1 MAGITQTIPSYTGGI
16 SQQADHLKF
25 PGQVRDTVNAIPD
38 VTFGLFKRPG
48 SERKGTTPLPN
59 VQSDGSWFHYF
70 RDENEGAYVGQVMTD
85 GSVKMWRCSDG
96 AEATIAYGLGGEV
109 AIKKYLTRKVSA
121 KYTRSGNT
129 ITVNTYPELHGLKV
143 GDKRTFDFTGGAT
156 DGEYSVVAAS
166 TSIVIPNTVVHPF
179 LGQDNKSI
187 AFSTAPAGYS
197 DSNVRIGSQITAI
210 TNFGNAVFG
219 PLPKTI
225 TNITNYSGSGR
236 LFTLEENQTEN
247 IGTPNSNNGSAG
259 MTITSPFQFTI
270 TDSASGTIAENDCT
284 YIATDT
290 DEELQFLTINDT
302 TFVNNRSADNPH
314 TVARVNQKCTY
325 SIPAAASTSPG
336 TVVEVVINFPDHGLS
351 VGDEFQVQVLTED
364 ISSGEDVLATTI
376 DINDGST
383 KVTHNTHQTE
393 NQSLTNPQVT
403 WIDNDNIYIHIRGTV
418 TTARSG
424 ILLFEPR
431 TDNNPDEH
439 FAMIQLLRTENGRQ
453 YALNINDDSVGT
465 VTLKTATRVKI
476 VKHTL
481 WEGNGSG
488 ACQGIGTEVFNISSG
503 DNDGS
508 FNTSAVSTANDTIT
522 ISNHGLEAND
532 PVIYHVQTPGNT
544 VITGLENKRDYY
556 IKNPT
561 TDTFQLIEDTDQN
574 NATDLTGTGSNFQ
587 KITPA
592 GTGMVIMSNGQVTTS
607 STGTSARKN
616 LIFRLTVLGQQG
628 NAPNNASVFRCTYSP
643 EITLLHGGEGWETG
657 DQVIVGMDIKEGG
670 GGSTSS
676 EVGHRIALFTIEV
689 VDHEETSVNAKYNN
703 GSSGLIRPT
712 PTPFD
717 SDTAVS
723 ADNILGGIVAE
734 LPNDITGEVIGSNLY
749 LKSETQFNVEVVD
762 DDLMRVMQST
772 INDVTRL
779 PDQCKHGY
787 IVQVKNSRM
796 ADEDDYYLKFEGEN
810 DLDGSGTWTECAKS
824 RISKSLF
831 NMPVIIQRTADNSF
845 TVSLKTDSFFYQDRR
860 VGDETTN
867 PLPTFIGKRL
877 NKVLFFRNRLAVL
890 SGENVILS
898 QPGTLGKPDF
908 FAESALTVAANDP
921 VDISSSSMFP
931 SDLFDGIEI
940 NAGLLV
946 FSSNQQ
952 FLLSSDDTVLNPDT
966 AKLRSVSTY
975 NYNQNVP
982 PISLGTT
989 VAYIDNSGKFS
1000 RFNEMA
1006 NTAREGEP
1014 TVVESSK
1021 LVPSLLPK
1029 DLSLLTNSRENSLIL
1044 MGKENSDIV
1053 FGYKYFNIGDKR
1065 QQAAW
1070 FKWKLNNPLKYHFII
1085 NDEYYFIDTDNFL
1098 QCIRIIQSDLEPSI
1112 TQDNI
1117 NYLIHLDNRTTI
1129 SGGVY
1134 DSNTQL
1140 TTFSNVTW
1148 IPNVTTPNYDLVLVD
1163 TNEDAARVGRYA
1175 KVTMVQGSTTSFTVP
1190 GNWSSATLSIGY
1202 LYEYLVEFP
1211 QIYPIKGSGDKFQ
1224 ADVNSSL
1231 VVHRVKF
1238 HFGKIGL
1245 YESNLKRLGKADYP
1259 DVYDSALLNEYQV
1272 SDAPYLEEHIQTVP
1286 VYEKNENV
1294 EITLKSS
1301 HPAPATLRALSWEGD
1316 YSPRFYNRV

>member
-25 PGQVRDTVNAIPD
+25 PGQVRDTVNSIPD

-70 RDENEGAYVGQVMTD
+70 RDENEGAYIGQVMTD

-109 AIKKYLTRKVSA
+109 AIKKYLTRKASA

-129 ITVNTYPELHGLKV
+129 ITVSTHPEQHGLNV
-143 GDKRTFDFTGGAT
+143 GDKRTFDFTGGGT
-156 DGEYSVVAAS
+156 DGEYTVVAAS
-166 TSIVIPNTVVHPF
+166 TTNTYTDSVNPITAYGNLGLVVIQN
-179 LGQDNKSI
+179 LS
-187 AFSTAPAGYS
+187 ASTKDIRVGH
-197 DSNVRIGSQITAI
+197 QITAASGLDNNVTI
-210 TNFGNAVFG
+210 NTPA
-219 PLPKTI
+219 TI
-225 TNITNYSGSGR
+225 TNISHSGS
-236 LFTLEENQTEN
+236 LHLLELDKKNGGST
-247 IGTPNSNNGSAG
+247 GLNSTASSISI
-259 MTITSPFQFTI
+259 TISNPYEFTI
-270 TDSASGTIAENDCT
+270 TDSASGTITENDCT
-284 YIATDT
+284 YIATDS

-302 TFVNNRSADNPH
+302 TFVSNRSTDNPN

-325 SIPAAASTSPG
+325 SIPAAPSGNAG
-336 TVVEVVINFPDHGLS
+336 VVLTTINLPDHGLA
-351 VGDEFQVQVLTED
+351 VGDQFDTQVLSED
-364 ISSGEDVLATTI
+364 ISNGENLTSLTAQIRT
-376 DINDGST
+376 GSQ
-383 KVTHNTHQTE
+383 KVTHDGFIGLSSSTT
-393 NQSLTNPQVT
+393 PDIA
-403 WIDNDNIYIHIRGTV
+403 WIDKDTINIQIYVPSSWTAKSGT
-418 TTARSG
+418 
-424 ILLFEPR
+424 LLFEFL
-431 TDNNPDEH
+431 TDSTPDEH
-439 FAMIQLLRTENGRQ
+439 FAMIELLRTENGRQ
-453 YALNINDDSVGT
+453 YGLNINDGGEE

-481 WEGNGSG
+481 YEGNNSG
-488 ACQGIGTEVFNISSG
+488 HCAGIGTEVFNVSSG
-503 DNDGS
+503 NTHVL
-508 FNTSAVSTANDTIT
+508 NTSDVNVGSGDELIGIT
-522 ISNHGLEAND
+522 NHGFENRHPL
-532 PVIYHVQTPGNT
+532 IYCVATEGATGGIGN
-544 VITGLENKRDYY
+544 LDNKRDYY
-556 IKNPT
+556 VFSPT
-561 TDTFQLIEDTDQN
+561 TSAF
-574 NATDLTGTGSNFQ
+574 
-587 KITPA
+587 KITEQDDEGSA
-592 GTGMVIMSNGQVTTS
+592 HNLTTVP
-607 STGTSARKN
+607 TSGVATFTDATLGVVLDKDGDVVLDTSKKN
-616 LIFRLTVLGQQG
+616 LVFRISTLGQQG
-628 NAPNNASVFRCTYSP
+628 NAPGNTTLFRCTYTP
-643 EITLLHGGEGWETG
+643 EVTLLHGGEGWETG
-657 DQVIVGMDIKEGG
+657 DQVLICMSSVDAGG
-670 GGSTSS
+670 GTGSGSVDDRRAIYTV
-676 EVGHRIALFTIEV
+676 EVT
-689 VDHEETSVNAKYNN
+689 DHEETSVAAKYNN
-703 GSSGLIRPT
+703 SSTAGVVRPT

-723 ADNILGGIVAE
+723 TDTVLAGIVAE
-734 LPNDITGEVIGSNLY
+734 LPTTGPGITGKIIGSNLY
-749 LKSETQFNVEVVD
+749 LKSTSQFNVEVVD

-772 INDVTRL
+772 TNDVTRL
-779 PDQCKHGY
+779 PNQCKHGY

-810 DLDGSGTWTECAKS
+810 GLDGSGTWTECAKP

-831 NMPVIIQRTADNSF
+831 NMPVIIQRTAVNSF
-845 TVSLKTDSFFYQDRR
+845 TVSLRTDSFIYQDRR

-877 NKVLFFRNRLAVL
+877 NKVLFFRNRLAL
-890 SGENVILS
+890 LAGENAILS
-898 QPGTLGKPDF
+898 KAGTLGKPDF
-908 FAESALTVAANDP
+908 FAETALTISANDP
-921 VDISSSSMFP
+921 IDISSSSMFP

-952 FLLSSDDTVLNPDT
+952 FLLSSDDTILNPDT

-989 VAYIDNSGKFS
+989 IAYLDNSGKFS

-1053 FGYKYFNIGDKR
+1053 FGYKYFNIADKR

-1070 FKWKLNNPLKYHFII
+1070 FRWKLNNPLKYHFII

-1112 TQDNI
+1112 TQDDV

-1134 DSNTQL
+1134 NTNTQL

-1163 TNEDAARVGRYA
+1163 TNEDATRVGRYA
-1175 KVTMVQGSTTSFTVP
+1175 KVTMVQNSTTSFTVP

-1211 QIYPIKGSGDKFQ
+1211 QIYPIKGAADKVV
-1224 ADVNSSL
+1224 ADINASL
-1231 VVHRVKF
+1231 VLHRVKF

-1259 DVYDSALLNEYQV
+1259 DVYDSALLNEYQI

-1316 YSPRFYNRV
+1316 YSPRFYKRV